1 MSQDNG
7 NIIKTMYM
15 KLKDKVALITGSS
28 KGIGA
33 GIAKEYAKEGARV
46 VVNYSSSKESADKVV
61 EEITKNGGTAIAV
74 QADISK
80 VADIKKLFEEI
91 KKVYGRLDILVN
103 NASVWRYEKLADI
116 SEETFQL
123 QITTGLMAHIFC
135 AQHAVAMFGE
145 NGGSIINLSST
156 ISLNPIPGTL
166 IYCAV
171 KAGVDSLAKTL
182 AKELGSKNIRVN
194 TIAPGMTES
203 EGSTADGRP
212 GSAMEKYFLEQT
224 PLGRIGQP
232 VDIAKVAVFLA
243 SEDAGWVTGERITV
257 AGGLL

>member
-1 MSQDNG
+1 
-7 NIIKTMYM
+7 M

-33 GIAKEYAKEGARV
+33 GIAKEYASEGAKV
-46 VVNYSSSKESADKVV
+46 VVNYSSSKDYADRVV
-61 EEITKNGGTAIAV
+61 DEITRNGGTAIAL

-80 VADIKKLFEEI
+80 ISDIKRLFQEV
-91 KKVYGRLDILVN
+91 KGTFGRLDILVN
-103 NASVWRYEKLADI
+103 NASVWRYEMLGDV

-135 AQHAVAMFGE
+135 AQQAVTLFGDE
-145 NGGSIINLSST
+145 GGSIINLSST
-156 ISLNPIPGTL
+156 VSVNPIPGTL
-166 IYCAV
+166 IYTAV
-171 KAGVDSLAKTL
+171 KSGVDSLAKTL
-182 AKELGSKNIRVN
+182 AKELGPRKIRVN

-212 GSAMEKYFLEQT
+212 GSAMEKLFLDRT
-224 PLGRIGQP
+224 PLGRIGLP
-232 VDIAKVAVFLA
+232 IDIAKVAVFLA
-243 SEDAGWVTGERITV
+243 SDEASWVTGERITV

>member
-1 MSQDNG
+1 
-7 NIIKTMYM
+7 M
-15 KLKDKVALITGSS
+15 KLKDKVAVITGSS

-33 GIAKEYAKEGARV
+33 GIAKEYAREGAKV
-46 VVNYSSSKESADKVV
+46 VVNYSSSKESADRVV
-61 EEITKNGGTAIAV
+61 EEITQNGGTAIAV

-80 VADIKKLFEEI
+80 IADIKSLFEETRQA
-91 KKVYGRLDILVN
+91 YGRLDILVN
-103 NASVWRYEKLADI
+103 NASVWRYEMLADV

-123 QITTGLMAHIFC
+123 QVTTGLMAQIFC
-135 AQHAVAMFGE
+135 AKEAAAMFDE
-145 NGGSIINLSST
+145 AGGSIINLSST

-171 KAGVDSLAKTL
+171 KAGIDSIAKTL
-182 AKELGSKNIRVN
+182 AKELGPKNIRVN

-212 GSAMEKYFLEQT
+212 GSAMEKYYLDQT
-224 PLGRIGQP
+224 PLGRIGMP
-232 VDIAKVAVFLA
+232 IDIAKVAVFLA
-243 SEDAGWVTGERITV
+243 SEDAGWITGERITV

>member
-1 MSQDNG
+1 LQADKYKLNKLG
-7 NIIKTMYM
+7 NM
-15 KLKDKVALITGSS
+15 KLKDKIAIITGSS

-33 GIAKEYAKEGARV
+33 GIAKEYAKEGANV
-46 VVNYSSSKESADKVV
+46 VVNYSSSKESADRVV
-61 EEITKNGGTAIAV
+61 EEIVRNGGKAIAV

-80 VADIKKLFEEI
+80 IADIKRLFEETR
-91 KKVYGRLDILVN
+91 KAYGRLDILVN
-103 NASVWRYEKLADI
+103 NASVWRYEMLADV

-123 QITTGLMAHIFC
+123 QVTTGLMAQIFC
-135 AQHAVAMFGE
+135 AKEAAAMFDAA
-145 NGGSIINLSST
+145 GGSIINLSST

-171 KAGVDSLAKTL
+171 KAGIDSIAKTL
-182 AKELGSKNIRVN
+182 ARELGPKNIRVN

-212 GSAMEKYFLEQT
+212 GSAMEKYYLDQT
-224 PLGRIGQP
+224 PLGRIGMP
-232 VDIAKVAVFLA
+232 IDIAKVAVFLA
-243 SEDAGWVTGERITV
+243 SEDAGWITGERITV

>member
-1 MSQDNG
+1 
-7 NIIKTMYM
+7 M
-15 KLKDKVALITGSS
+15 KLKGKVAIVTGSS

-33 GIAKEYAKEGARV
+33 GIAKEFAREGAKV

-61 EEITKNGGTAIAV
+61 EEITRNGGTAIAV

-80 VADIKKLFEEI
+80 IADIKRLFEEAN
-91 KKVYGRLDILVN
+91 KAYGRLDILVN
-103 NASVWRYEKLADI
+103 NASVWRYEMLENV

-123 QITTGLMAHIFC
+123 QITTGLIAHIFS
-135 AQHAVAMFGE
+135 AQQAAAMFGE

-182 AKELGSKNIRVN
+182 AKELGPKNIRVN

-212 GSAMEKYFLEQT
+212 GSAMEKYYLDQT
-224 PLGRIGQP
+224 PLGRIGLP
-232 VDIAKVAVFLA
+232 IDIAKVAVFLA
-243 SEDAGWVTGERITV
+243 SEDAGWITGERITV

>member
-1 MSQDNG
+1 
-7 NIIKTMYM
+7 M
-15 KLKDKVALITGSS
+15 KLKDKVAVITGSS

-33 GIAKEYAKEGARV
+33 GIAKEYAREGAKV
-46 VVNYSSSKESADKVV
+46 VVNYSSSKESADRVI
-61 EEITKNGGTAIAV
+61 EEITQNGGTAIAV

-80 VADIKKLFEEI
+80 IADIKRLFEETR
-91 KKVYGRLDILVN
+91 KAYGRLDILVN
-103 NASVWRYEKLADI
+103 NASVWRYEMLADV

-123 QITTGLMAHIFC
+123 QVTTGLMAQIFC
-135 AQHAVAMFGE
+135 AKEAAAMFDE
-145 NGGSIINLSST
+145 AGGSIINLSST

-171 KAGVDSLAKTL
+171 KAGIDSIARTL
-182 AKELGSKNIRVN
+182 AKELGPKNIRVN

-212 GSAMEKYFLEQT
+212 GSAMEKYYLDQT
-224 PLGRIGQP
+224 PLGRIGMP
-232 VDIAKVAVFLA
+232 IDIAKVAVFLA
-243 SEDAGWVTGERITV
+243 SEDAGWITGERITV

>member
-1 MSQDNG
+1 
-7 NIIKTMYM
+7 M
-15 KLKDKVALITGSS
+15 KLKNKVAVITGSS

-33 GIAKEYAKEGARV
+33 GIAKEYAREGAKV
-46 VVNYSSSKESADKVV
+46 VVNYSSSKASADRVV
-61 EEITKNGGTAIAV
+61 EEITRNGGTAIAV
-74 QADISK
+74 QADISNI
-80 VADIKKLFEEI
+80 ADIKRLFRE
-91 KKVYGRLDILVN
+91 VNTAFGRLDILVN
-103 NASVWRYEKLADI
+103 NASVWRYEMLADV

-135 AQHAVAMFGE
+135 AKEAVELFGE
-145 NGGSIINLSST
+145 GGGSIINLSST
-156 ISLNPIPGTL
+156 ISMNPIPGTL

-171 KAGVDSLAKTL
+171 KAGVDSIAKTL
-182 AKELGSKNIRVN
+182 AKELGPKNIRVN

-212 GSAMEKYFLEQT
+212 GSAMEKYYLDQT
-224 PLGRIGQP
+224 PLGRIGLP
-232 VDIAKVAVFLA
+232 IDIAKAAVFLA

>member
-1 MSQDNG
+1 
-7 NIIKTMYM
+7 M
-15 KLKDKVALITGSS
+15 KLKDRIAVITGSS

-33 GIAKEYAKEGARV
+33 GIAKEYAKEGAKV

-61 EEITKNGGTAIAV
+61 EEIIQNGGTAIAI

-80 VADIKKLFEEI
+80 ISEINRLFEET
-91 KKVYGRLDILVN
+91 KKAYGRLDILVN
-103 NASVWRYEKLADI
+103 NASVWRYEKLEDI

-123 QITTGLMAHIFC
+123 QINTGLMAHMFC
-135 AQHAVAMFGE
+135 AQQAVAMFGE
-145 NGGSIINLSST
+145 KGGSIINLSST

-166 IYCAV
+166 IYCAI
-171 KAGVDSLAKTL
+171 KAAVDSLAKTL
-182 AKELGSKNIRVN
+182 AKELGHRNIRVN

-212 GSAMEKYFLEQT
+212 GSEMEKQFLALT
-224 PLGRIGQP
+224 PLGRIGLP
-232 VDIAKVAVFLA
+232 IDIAKVAVFLA

-257 AGGLL
+257 SGGLL

>member
-1 MSQDNG
+1 MDL
-7 NIIKTMYM
+7 
-15 KLKDKVALITGSS
+15 KLKDKVAVVTGSS

-33 GIAKEYAKEGARV
+33 GIAKQFAKEGAKV
-46 VVNYSSSKESADKVV
+46 VVNYSSSKASADKVV
-61 EEITKNGGTAIAV
+61 EEITQNGGTAIAV

-80 VADIKKLFEEI
+80 LADIKRLFEEVN
-91 KKVYGRLDILVN
+91 KAYGRLDILVN
-103 NASVWRYEKLADI
+103 NASVWKYEKLEDI
-116 SEETFQL
+116 SEETFHL
-123 QITTGLMAHIFC
+123 QINTGIMAHIFC
-135 AQHAVAMFGE
+135 TQQAVAMFGE
-145 NGGSIINLSST
+145 RGGSIINLSST

-171 KAGVDSLAKTL
+171 KAGIDSLAKTL

-212 GSAMEKYFLEQT
+212 GSDMEKYYLDQT
-224 PLGRIGQP
+224 PLGRIGLP
-232 VDIAKVAVFLA
+232 IDIAKVAVFLA
-243 SEDAGWVTGERITV
+243 SDDAGWVTGERITV

>member
-1 MSQDNG
+1 LNKLR
-7 NIIKTMYM
+7 NM
-15 KLKDKVALITGSS
+15 KLKDKVAVITGSS

-33 GIAKEYAKEGARV
+33 GIAKEYAREGAKV
-46 VVNYSSSKESADKVV
+46 VVNYSSSKESADRVI
-61 EEITKNGGTAIAV
+61 EEITQNGGTAIAV

-80 VADIKKLFEEI
+80 IADIKRLFEETR
-91 KKVYGRLDILVN
+91 KAYGRLDILVN
-103 NASVWRYEKLADI
+103 NASVWRYEMLADV

-123 QITTGLMAHIFC
+123 QVTTGLMAQIFC
-135 AQHAVAMFGE
+135 AKEAAAMFDE
-145 NGGSIINLSST
+145 AGGSIINLSST

-171 KAGVDSLAKTL
+171 KASIDSIARTL
-182 AKELGSKNIRVN
+182 AKELGPKNIRVN

-212 GSAMEKYFLEQT
+212 GSAMEKYYLDQT
-224 PLGRIGQP
+224 PLGRIGMP
-232 VDIAKVAVFLA
+232 IDIAKVAVFLA
-243 SEDAGWVTGERITV
+243 SEDAGWITGERITV

>member
-1 MSQDNG
+1 
-7 NIIKTMYM
+7 M
-15 KLKDKVALITGSS
+15 KLKDKVAVITGSS

-33 GIAKEYAKEGARV
+33 GIAKEYAREGAKV
-46 VVNYSSSKESADKVV
+46 VVNYSSSKESADRVV
-61 EEITKNGGTAIAV
+61 EEITQNGGTAIAV

-80 VADIKKLFEEI
+80 IADIKRLFEETS
-91 KKVYGRLDILVN
+91 KAYGRLDILVN
-103 NASVWRYEKLADI
+103 NANVWRYEMLADV

-123 QITTGLMAHIFC
+123 QVTTGLMAQIFC
-135 AQHAVAMFGE
+135 AKEAAAMFDE
-145 NGGSIINLSST
+145 AGGSIINLSST

-171 KAGVDSLAKTL
+171 KAGIDSIAKTL
-182 AKELGSKNIRVN
+182 AKELGPKNIRVN

-212 GSAMEKYFLEQT
+212 GSAMEKYYLDQT
-224 PLGRIGQP
+224 PLGRIGMP
-232 VDIAKVAVFLA
+232 IDIAKVAVFLA
-243 SEDAGWVTGERITV
+243 SEDAGWITGERITV